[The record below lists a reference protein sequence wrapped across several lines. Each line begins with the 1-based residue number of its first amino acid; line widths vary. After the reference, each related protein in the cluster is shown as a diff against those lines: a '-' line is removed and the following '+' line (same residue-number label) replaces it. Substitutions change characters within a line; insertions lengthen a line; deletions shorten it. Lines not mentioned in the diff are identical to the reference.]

1 MEVTI
6 GTRIDRI
13 INAGIVAIG
22 DTAAWLLNRL
32 SPFDEVEAQRF
43 LTMGAA
49 DALADM
55 EAENESWLPD
65 ELWAAT
71 LHHNTDWDDQ
81 PMGEYPDLPDSA
93 PGFQPP
99 VERIAGDVGSPA
111 GPPPNDPPGSAAGHP
126 KTEAEWIEFAKH
138 FDFDGFRRQHP
149 TT

>member
-1 MEVTI
+1 MTI

-22 DTAAWLLNRL
+22 GSAAWLLNRL
-32 SPFDEVEAQRF
+32 SPFDEAEAQRY

-71 LHHNTDWDDQ
+71 LHHQRDTDWDDQ
-81 PMGEYPDLPDSA
+81 PLGEYPDLPDSA

-111 GPPPNDPPGSAAGHP
+111 GPPPNDPSPGSAAGHSNF
-126 KTEAEWIEFAKH
+126 KANYRQYMAQW
-138 FDFDGFRRQHP
+138 DGFGETP
-149 TT
+149 K

>member
-1 MEVTI
+1 MAKKTMTI
-6 GTRIDRI
+6 KAAADEFGVSTRTIRRYI
-13 INAGIVAIG
+13 QA
-22 DTAAWLLNRL
+22 NRL
-32 SPFDEVEAQRF
+32 TAYRIGPKLIRLDADEVARQLGGNVIGRCS
-43 LTMGAA
+43 AC
-49 DALADM
+49 
-55 EAENESWLPD
+55 
-65 ELWAAT
+65 
-71 LHHNTDWDDQ
+71 TDWDDQ

>member
-6 GTRIDRI
+6 GTRIDSI

-71 LHHNTDWDDQ
+71 LHHNTTRCSGVFSCPRTAFSTTQGERKHNHGEKNDD
-81 PMGEYPDLPDSA
+81 
-93 PGFQPP
+93 
-99 VERIAGDVGSPA
+99 
-111 GPPPNDPPGSAAGHP
+111 H
-126 KTEAEWIEFAKH
+126 
-138 FDFDGFRRQHP
+138 
-149 TT
+149 